1 MPVDFS
7 DQLLAIF
14 KVLSSKKQVTEMTCC
29 CIILK
34 YSADTI
40 NLRVGDLCNLGRAVC
55 DVKHQGCSLA

>member
-40 NLRVGDLCNLGRAVC
+40 NLRVGDLYNLGRAV
-55 DVKHQGCSLA
+55 